1 MNQKSFET
9 LYERWAEAM
18 YRFALG
24 LAGHEDIAKDIVQ
37 ETLIK
42 VANDKDFSTKAQDE
56 RAYLFKMI
64 RNALI
69 DRGRRDSSWKKRGER
84 WGSKIW
90 DSSLP
95 LAILTKANL

>member
-37 ETLIK
+37 ETF
-42 VANDKDFSTKAQDE
+42 DQ
-56 RAYLFKMI
+56 
-64 RNALI
+64 
-69 DRGRRDSSWKKRGER
+69 GRQRQRLSPKRLRMSGPTSSR
-84 WGSKIW
+84 
-90 DSSLP
+90 
-95 LAILTKANL
+95 